1 MKKLVCFLAAVM
13 LALMAVMPIASARD
27 GVTTLY
33 VKTGNGRC
41 LLVRSGPSK
50 DYPVIYSLAYGS
62 LVYAPIG
69 ADSAGA
75 WTFIQRGKRSG
86 YVMSKYLTDT
96 KPETYTGED
105 SAAMEAM
112 KDVETPFTV
121 TLKGVRKGGTANLR
135 LYADKSSKL
144 LVKLLPGTQVTVL
157 AESVKW
163 YKVQTADGMTG
174 YVNKQFVQK

>member
-27 GVTTLY
+27 GVNTMY

-62 LVYAPIG
+62 VVYAPIG
-69 ADSAGA
+69 SESGS
-75 WTFIQRGKRSG
+75 WTYIMRGKRSG
-86 YVMSKYLTDT
+86 YVMTKYLTDT
-96 KPETYTGED
+96 KPETYTGAD
-105 SAAMEAM
+105 SAAMSAM

-135 LYADKSSKL
+135 MYADKSSKL
-144 LVKLLPGTQVTVL
+144 LMKLLPGTQVTVL
-157 AESVKW
+157 AESVQW

-174 YVNKQFVQK
+174 YVNKQFVQQ